1 MAQSI
6 IHEDLNAAGQ
16 VTCFN
21 ANKSLFMAE
30 WKHALVHC
38 FTILY
43 HRSVNVNDSTAIKWV
58 QNIFYLF
65 SDPRYFRAVQ
75 LFESFSLFSSFVFV
89 IFIFQLITNCTVIYK
104 YLSTSYNLRNSWWK
118 VWVALKA
125 ERDGWAQP
133 LWRDDHFQIRSL
145 KLSSRVAA
153 ITFWSHDGHICQYTA
168 VTQLDIQL
176 TVLLPRRCGDPRGW
190 EREVSE

>member
-21 ANKSLFMAE
+21 ANKSLFMAK

-43 HRSVNVNDSTAIKWV
+43 YRSVNVNDPTAIKWV
-58 QNIFYLF
+58 QNLFYLY
-65 SDPRYFRAVQ
+65 SDPRYFRGGPQ
-75 LFESFSLFSSFVFV
+75 LFELLIKLSIVFFFCFSNPFKLRTF
-89 IFIFQLITNCTVIYK
+89 NCK
-104 YLSTSYNLRNSWWK
+104 YLSTSYLRNSF
-118 VWVALKA
+118 WVALKA

-133 LWRDDHFQIRSL
+133 LWRDDHFQIRSPE
-145 KLSSRVAA
+145 LSSRVAA
-153 ITFWSHDGHICQYTA
+153 ITIWSHDGHICQCTA
-168 VTQLDIQL
+168 VTQLDIPL
-176 TVLLPRRCGDPRGW
+176 TVLLPRGCDDPRGW